1 MTAQHAGKS
10 VSLKRLL
17 AGTVALPAAAFGL
30 MMAFAAE
37 TPANAHDYTIS
48 PTVFGFPGSTTE
60 TLSGVFSF
68 SGTTLLSV
76 NLTLSGDGP
85 GAAGS
90 YTVPVAVGLPSFV
103 EALNAGST
111 AALLLGFASPLMGQS
126 DPITFFE
133 VGTGCVPGSPCE
145 VITAATGIPSG
156 AAADPVP
163 EPTSIALLGTALG
176 LFGLGGRAFWRFR
189 PGARRPVDA

>member
-1 MTAQHAGKS
+1 
-10 VSLKRLL
+10 
-17 AGTVALPAAAFGL
+17 

-48 PTVFGFPGSTTE
+48 PTVFEFPGSTTE

-68 SGTTLLSV
+68 SGTTPLSV

-90 YTVPVAVGLPSFV
+90 YTVPVSAGTPSFV

-111 AALLLGFASPLMGQS
+111 AAVLLGFSSPLTGQS

-133 VGTGCVPGSPCE
+133 VGTGCVVSPCS
-145 VITAATGIPSG
+145 VITVATSIPSG
-156 AAADPVP
+156 APADPVP
-163 EPTSIALLGTALG
+163 EPTSIALLRTAALG
-176 LFGLGGRAFWRFR
+176 LFGLGRRASRKQ
-189 PGARRPVDA
+189 